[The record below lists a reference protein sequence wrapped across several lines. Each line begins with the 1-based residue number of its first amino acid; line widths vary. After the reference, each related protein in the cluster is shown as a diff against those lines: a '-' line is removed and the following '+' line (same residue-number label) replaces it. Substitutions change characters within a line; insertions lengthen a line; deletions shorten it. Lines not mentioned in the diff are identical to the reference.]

1 MRPDTLSSHQQRIL
15 DAQVFLESHLDSRV
29 SVSAL
34 ARRGN
39 YSTFHFLHM
48 FRALVG
54 EAPGEYQRRLRIER
68 AAHAV
73 RAGRLG
79 IARIASQAGFRS
91 HAAFTKAFTGRFG
104 VAPTAFRQM
113 VTPIIPVSDGDDARR
128 LRVERIAALRVAFIR
143 YRGPYAEVPAV
154 FDRLRE
160 WAAPLQP
167 QEPLFLG
174 LAHDN
179 PEITPPGQV
188 RFDCGVVVDAAVR
201 GAGDIGILE
210 VPAGEYAAATHRG
223 AFQDLER
230 TYAWIGRTAIPA
242 SGRELKKGPA
252 IELYLTDPVRTPD
265 PERLTDILL
274 PLEQDLTCT
283 T

>member
-15 DAQVFLESHLDSRV
+15 DAQVYLESHLDRRV

-39 YSTFHFLHM
+39 YSTFHFLHV

-73 RAGRLG
+73 RAGRRG
-79 IARIASQAGFRS
+79 IARIGAEAGFKS
-91 HAAFTKAFTGRFG
+91 HAAFSKAFTGRYG
-104 VAPTAFRQM
+104 VSPTAFRK
-113 VTPIIPVSDGDDARR
+113 TAPPHRAASGGDDARR
-128 LRVERIAALRVAFIR
+128 LRIERIAALRVAFIR
-143 YRGPYAEVPAV
+143 YRGPYAEVPPV
-154 FDRLRE
+154 FDRLRA

-167 QEPLFLG
+167 RQPLFLG

-179 PEITPPGQV
+179 PGVTPPGQV
-188 RFDCGVVVDAAVR
+188 RFDCAVVVDPAVR
-201 GAGDIGILE
+201 GEGEIGIQE

-223 AFQDLER
+223 PFQDLGG
-230 TYAWIGRTAIPA
+230 TYAWMGRTGIPA
-242 SGRELKKGPA
+242 SGRDLKKGPA
-252 IELYLTDPVRTPD
+252 IELYLTDPVRTAES
-265 PERLTDILL
+265 ERITEILL
-274 PLEQDLTCT
+274 PLE
-283 T
+283 